1 MNFQNNLIRLIM
13 DIKPTN
19 KLGKLLYLALLKN

>member
-19 KLGKLLYLALLKN
+19 KLGKLLYMLLKN

>member
-19 KLGKLLYLALLKN
+19 KLGKLLYELLKN

>member
-19 KLGKLLYLALLKN
+19 KLGKLLYVLLKN